1 MMAGV
6 VTASY
11 IERHAGERL
20 RRADVRDSFS
30 MSVLVAAAEA
40 ELHMEVSYAAMN
52 EWLTTYR
59 MSAKVE
65 VVADGMCLE
74 ERFGDELRRLAY
86 ASTWHLCRGLRS
98 RTPAVYITE
107 SVAKQWFREYAG
119 VITKRTLNSVQ
130 LLEQEYGRSLR
141 ALSDVRSMDAEGLR
155 TWLRVERYTDA
166 SMEVC
171 QSWLEGKY
179 HELKYV
185 DVEELERQCGIRLRF
200 EQYASYFDSLTALG
214 DLAER
219 LADGQPAVWV
229 RPEVLRDWHA
239 KCHPTSIGI
248 ELSCAEE
255 LEAKYGE

>member
-40 ELHMEVSYAAMN
+40 ELHTEVSYAAMS

-98 RTPAVYITE
+98 RTPAVDITE

-179 HELKYV
+179 HEMV
-185 DVEELERQCGIRLRF
+185 
-200 EQYASYFDSLTALG
+200 SDSEG
-214 DLAER
+214 R
-219 LADGQPAVWV
+219 RW
-229 RPEVLRDWHA
+229 
-239 KCHPTSIGI
+239 
-248 ELSCAEE
+248 
-255 LEAKYGE
+255 